1 MATGTTAS
9 TRQTDERVARTGFLR
24 GLFRR
29 VEVGALIGAV
39 VVWVFFALVAPT
51 NWLTITG
58 VSRILD
64 SSSTLGIMA
73 VVVALLMIGGEF
85 DLSAGVMTGTTGL
98 IAGML
103 ATQLGMSIW
112 LAMGVSLV
120 FALAVGYFNGWMV
133 TKTKLPSFIV
143 TLATFFIL
151 RGANVGVTR
160 LVTQRVLV
168 TNIDQVPGFMTA
180 RALFDL
186 EFGLLGAQFRT
197 STIWWIVIALIATWI
212 LQRTRY
218 GNWIFAVGGDANSGA

>member
-9 TRQTDERVARTGFLR
+9 TGQADERVARTGFVR

-29 VEVGALIGAV
+29 VEVGAFIGAV

-103 ATQLGMSIW
+103 ATQFGMSIW
-112 LAMGVSLV
+112 LAMAVSLV
-120 FALAVGYFNGWMV
+120 SRW
-133 TKTKLPSFIV
+133 
-143 TLATFFIL
+143 
-151 RGANVGVTR
+151 RW
-160 LVTQRVLV
+160 
-168 TNIDQVPGFMTA
+168 D
-180 RALFDL
+180 
-186 EFGLLGAQFRT
+186 T
-197 STIWWIVIALIATWI
+197 STAGW
-212 LQRTRY
+212 
-218 GNWIFAVGGDANSGA
+218 